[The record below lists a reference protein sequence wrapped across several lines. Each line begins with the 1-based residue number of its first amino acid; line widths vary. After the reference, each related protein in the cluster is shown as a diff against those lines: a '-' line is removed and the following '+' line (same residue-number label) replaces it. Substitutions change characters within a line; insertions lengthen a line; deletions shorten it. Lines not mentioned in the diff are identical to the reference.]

1 MWRGVGGAFKLEST
15 RDSAK
20 LPFSTKPEPD
30 AYLKQLA
37 SERVPLIQRA
47 FVYVFNFLHAH
58 PQNF

>member
-1 MWRGVGGAFKLEST
+1 MEGGGVAFKLKST

-37 SERVPLIQRA
+37 SETVPLIQRA
-47 FVYVFNFLHAH
+47 FGYVFNVLHTH
-58 PQNF
+58 P